1 MEGIP
6 ISGTPSASQVIE
18 TRCAAGN
25 FDVYFARRSTK
36 ETTMLLGLIFGPY
49 WWFAIPGLIL
59 GIYAQM
65 KLTSTYSKYLDVGT
79 QSGVTGAQAAREILD
94 QSGLSNIPVEEIGG
108 RLTDHFDPVRK
119 ALFLSSEN
127 FHGNSISAVG
137 VAAHESGHA
146 LQQQAGY
153 KMFSL
158 RMWLVPAT
166 QFASM
171 AWMGLMLLGIF
182 FRGLGPGFINIAI
195 GIFCVLTVFQVVTL
209 PVELDA
215 SRRAKIQLD
224 RLGLVGPAEREP
236 VRKVLSAAAMTY
248 VAAMVTSI
256 LQLLQLLM
264 IARDD
269 RR

>member
-1 MEGIP
+1 M
-6 ISGTPSASQVIE
+6 
-18 TRCAAGN
+18 
-25 FDVYFARRSTK
+25 
-36 ETTMLLGLIFGPY
+36 LGLIFGPY

-59 GIYAQM
+59 GIYAQI
-65 KLTSTYSKYLDVGT
+65 KLSSTYNRYLEVGT

-94 QSGLSNIPVEEIGG
+94 RSGLSNIPVEEIPGQ
-108 RLTDHFDPVRK
+108 LTDHFDPMKK

-127 FHGNSISAVG
+127 YHGNSISAVG

-153 KMFSL
+153 AMFNL

-171 AWMGLMLLGIF
+171 AWMGLMMLGFF
-182 FRGLGPGFINIAI
+182 FRALGPTFINIAI
-195 GIFCVLTVFQVVTL
+195 GVFSVLTLFQIVTL

-215 SRRAKIQLD
+215 SRRAKVQLD
-224 RLGLVGPAEREP
+224 RLGLIGPAESEP

-248 VAAMVTSI
+248 VAAMVTAV
-256 LQLLQLLM
+256 LQLLQLIM

>member
-1 MEGIP
+1 MFFNSFLG
-6 ISGTPSASQVIE
+6 SHWW
-18 TRCAAGN
+18 
-25 FDVYFARRSTK
+25 
-36 ETTMLLGLIFGPY
+36 LL
-49 WWFAIPGLIL
+49 IPGLIL
-59 GIYAQM
+59 GTYAQI
-65 KLTSTYSKYLDVGT
+65 KLTSAYNKYLEVGT
-79 QSGVTGAQAAREILD
+79 QSGATGAQAAREILD
-94 QSGLSNIPVEEIGG
+94 QAGLSSIPVEEIGG

-166 QFASM
+166 QFANM
-171 AWMGLMLLGIF
+171 AWMGLLLLGFF

-195 GIFCVLTVFQVVTL
+195 GVFSVLTLFQIVTL

-215 SRRAKIQLD
+215 SRRAKIQLE

-236 VRKVLSAAAMTY
+236 VRRVLSAAAMTY
-248 VAAMVTSI
+248 VAAMVTGL
-256 LQLLQLLM
+256 LQLLQLFLM
-264 IARDD
+264 ARDD